1 IPGAVQTLQYEFVH
15 AKKDDI
21 TFVSE

>member
-1 IPGAVQTLQYEFVH
+1 LDRTLQYEFVH